1 MILRFYH
8 FVSSQIAV
16 LYVTFGLV
24 VAASNI
30 AWFSKKE
37 PFLCSQQ
44 QRIMNRF
51 TELWAWP
58 YKQRPRSGGIDGAA
72 TTTTYLQIDSI
83 WFPVTSPT
91 SHKSN
96 WITRT
101 C

>member
-51 TELWAWP
+51 TEL
-58 YKQRPRSGGIDGAA
+58 
-72 TTTTYLQIDSI
+72 
-83 WFPVTSPT
+83 
-91 SHKSN
+91 
-96 WITRT
+96 
-101 C
+101 